1 MLYIQFSSAV
11 SRHSS
16 VPIAMAISVA
26 DMSIALLLM
35 VVPAA
40 IKEGLIQKKKAK
52 VVAASWETWICFNFL
67 PR

>member
-1 MLYIQFSSAV
+1 M
-11 SRHSS
+11 
-16 VPIAMAISVA
+16 PIAMAISVA
-26 DMSIALLLM
+26 DMSIVLLLM